1 MRAVGQAAS
10 GKAEDDGCISNTA
23 EDDNAVS
30 RRLGADPRRQ
40 GFTGRALVSGDSGTG
55 RGTETTWSPR

>member
-23 EDDNAVS
+23 EDDNAAS
-30 RRLGADPRRQ
+30 RVWAPI
-40 GFTGRALVSGDSGTG
+40 RAARDSQDA
-55 RGTETTWSPR
+55 P